1 VKKAQQHIDVNKI
14 KKLINEWLNKRIE
27 EDAVKWINSTAEN
40 LKNNAE
46 DWEFFSSFSAVPRHT
61 GKDKLELTEEE
72 RQKASE
78 VRTGWDLSEWTLDQL
93 GRTFLLLSIA
103 GRDKIEFLEKLE
115 KLFIS
120 SDMSEAIAL
129 YQSLPVLPYPNELK
143 ERAAEGIRSNITTVF
158 NAVALRNPYPA
169 DYLDEGAWNQLVLK
183 ALFVGS
189 PLYLIQGIDRRSN
202 KKLAEMLVEY
212 AHERWSAGREVSPEL
227 WRPVEHFLNED
238 SIKDVEK
245 VLNHPDDIQKK
256 AAVLALSAS
265 AHEAVEELIKEYQK
279 LVNTVKD
286 EHITWQGIGKQYHDH

>member
-227 WRPVEHFLNED
+227 WRPVGHFLNED